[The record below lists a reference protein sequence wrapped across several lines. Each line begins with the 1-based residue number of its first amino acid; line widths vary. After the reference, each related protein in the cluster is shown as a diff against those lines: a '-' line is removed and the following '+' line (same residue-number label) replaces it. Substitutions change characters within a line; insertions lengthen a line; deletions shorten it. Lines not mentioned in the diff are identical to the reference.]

1 MTCIITT
8 YKSNSANAFLNLWN
22 EKRLQFLIATP
33 SALIPAQMLNA
44 NIITNAYINP
54 AVGVRYANNGLA
66 VVANII
72 RHCSQLKILSISS
85 INKELRGGGKPPPFW
100 LLLYNL
106 AQHKFRAVVNRRGC
120 SVENVTFLHHSNNIN
135 PFAYVSFSPFS
146 STVIIPLITESL
158 FVICGIE
165 STLT

>member
-54 AVGVRYANNGLA
+54 AVGVRYASNGLA

-85 INKELRGGGKPPPFW
+85 INKELRGGGKPPRFGYCFIISHNINSVR
-100 LLLYNL
+100 LST
-106 AQHKFRAVVNRRGC
+106 AVV
-120 SVENVTFLHHSNNIN
+120 V
-135 PFAYVSFSPFS
+135 
-146 STVIIPLITESL
+146 PLIMFLSCIT
-158 FVICGIE
+158 
-165 STLT
+165 

>member
-54 AVGVRYANNGLA
+54 AVEVRYANNGLA

-120 SVENVTFLHHSNNIN
+120 SVDNVTFLHNLNFLKLHKLKHAPMNCQYNLHFPGAHNLRTI
-135 PFAYVSFSPFS
+135 VGL
-146 STVIIPLITESL
+146 LIL
-158 FVICGIE
+158 
-165 STLT
+165 LL

>member
-66 VVANII
+66 VVTNII

-106 AQHKFRAVVNRRGC
+106 AQHKFRAVVNR
-120 SVENVTFLHHSNNIN
+120 HW
-135 PFAYVSFSPFS
+135 
-146 STVIIPLITESL
+146 L
-158 FVICGIE
+158 FR
-165 STLT
+165 

>member
-1 MTCIITT
+1 MIPT
-8 YKSNSANAFLNLWN
+8 YKSNSANAFLNLLN
-22 EKRLQFLIATP
+22 RKFLQCLTLTP
-33 SALIPAQMLNA
+33 SARIPAQILKA
-44 NIITNAYINP
+44 NIMTNAYIKP

-120 SVENVTFLHHSNNIN
+120 SVDNVTFLHNLN
-135 PFAYVSFSPFS
+135 F
-146 STVIIPLITESL
+146 
-158 FVICGIE
+158 
-165 STLT
+165 

>member
-120 SVENVTFLHHSNNIN
+120 SVDNVSLLHNLN
-135 PFAYVSFSPFS
+135 F
-146 STVIIPLITESL
+146 
-158 FVICGIE
+158 
-165 STLT
+165 

>member
-85 INKELRGGGKPPPFW
+85 INKELRGGGKPPSVNYSTNAALFTITLPLFAVGLPLSVQLFNSILAFVPHKYPYFKPFKDIQFT
-100 LLLYNL
+100 NL
-106 AQHKFRAVVNRRGC
+106 PK
-120 SVENVTFLHHSNNIN
+120 
-135 PFAYVSFSPFS
+135 FS
-146 STVIIPLITESL
+146 SFPDLSPET
-158 FVICGIE
+158 
-165 STLT
+165 